1 MYSSTDCLITCV
13 SSRIARSRK
22 IFNNL
27 SKSSIEFEP
36 GSFLMSVFCIGKS
49 NAAVL
54 VSDTGGIG
62 WGYGL
67 LPVGKGTEVMVREC
81 VPSVN

>member
-1 MYSSTDCLITCV
+1 MYSSADCLIMCV

-36 GSFLMSVFCIGKS
+36 GSFLMSVFCIAKS
-49 NAAVL
+49 NAVVL
-54 VSDTGGIG
+54 VSDTDDTG
-62 WGYGL
+62 WGYGQMQA
-67 LPVGKGTEVMVREC
+67 KGQK
-81 VPSVN
+81 